1 MAVEQESL
9 LTANCRRAGKQPDGL
24 LDSSRDFVT
33 RQTTTRYAWAEWMVK
48 FVEKLEEEDQ

>member
-1 MAVEQESL
+1 MALEQESL

-33 RQTTTRYAWAEWMVK
+33 RQTTRYAWAEWMVK